1 MTFLFSQ
8 RVSRALENGRIVVEI
23 PELARRQIWGWLSA
37 HDHSFPIARNPNE
50 TWVSNTSVLEET
62 ERELLIEY
70 GWDHLPRPT
79 DEQNSA
85 DGQDLR
91 RFFLEAA
98 GHYVFD
104 VIQMSSQYLDKT
116 EQEELRQKVNRVFE
130 LNDCLWRI
138 SDGEFFKLDL
148 DFVGA
153 RLTETAHG
161 ALVTNGLAGAID
173 EFNKAR
179 QFLAAGEVREAINHA
194 GHSFES
200 VLKVMTGKTSGNAD
214 ALIKELGHQ
223 GYFDDLPEAARGG
236 FSSQVLK
243 ALPFVRNNFGGHGQ
257 GRDVI
262 VIPPIYGELAV
273 QLAAVFHN
281 FLIAKHLERSPP
293 APAVEESDWDR
304 DIPF

>member
-8 RVSRALENGRIVVEI
+8 RLSRALENGRIVVEV
-23 PELARRQIWGWLSA
+23 PEMARRQIWGWLSA

-50 TWVSNTSVLEET
+50 TWVSNTSVLEES

-79 DEQNSA
+79 DEQNSS
-85 DGQDLR
+85 DGHDLR
-91 RFFLEAA
+91 RFFSEAA

-104 VIQMSSQYLDKT
+104 VIQMASQFLDKA
-116 EQEELRQKVNRVFE
+116 EKEELRQKVNRVFE

-153 RLTETAHG
+153 RLAESAHG
-161 ALVTNGLAGAID
+161 ALVTTGLAGAID
-173 EFNKAR
+173 EFTKAR
-179 QFLAAGEVREAINHA
+179 RYLAAGEVREAINHA
-194 GHSFES
+194 GNSFES
-200 VLKVMTGKTSGNAD
+200 VMKVMTAKPSGNAD
-214 ALIKELGHQ
+214 ALIKELGQQ
-223 GYFDDLPEAARGG
+223 GYFDDLPDAGRGG
-236 FSSQVLK
+236 FASQVLK
-243 ALPFVRNNFGGHGQ
+243 ALPFLRNNFGGHGQ

-293 APAVEESDWDR
+293 APAVEESDWDTG
-304 DIPF
+304 IPF